1 MSADE
6 SLSDLIRVM
15 ARGDW
20 GTADRLLVEI
30 GDDGLREGP
39 QTISAAFLLAV
50 QRRFGKA
57 PDLQQIANFVA
68 ATRQR
73 YADGHELPALAMEG
87 MIRGALGQT
96 DLLDGIEPDVAFSTQ
111 ILLLGTLLQDEQWTE
126 TELEDFISEA
136 EETAAEYRQPPQI
149 FPGRSSSWTKRRNSS
164 ALS

>member
-1 MSADE
+1 MTTNE
-6 SLSDLIRVM
+6 KLSDLVRAF

-20 GTADRLLVEI
+20 GTADRLLLEI

-50 QRRFGKA
+50 QRRFGET

-68 ATRQR
+68 TTRQR

-87 MIRGALGQT
+87 MIRGALGET

-126 TELEDFISEA
+126 AELEDFIREA
-136 EETAAEYRQPPQI
+136 EETAAQYR
-149 FPGRSSSWTKRRNSS
+149 
-164 ALS
+164 